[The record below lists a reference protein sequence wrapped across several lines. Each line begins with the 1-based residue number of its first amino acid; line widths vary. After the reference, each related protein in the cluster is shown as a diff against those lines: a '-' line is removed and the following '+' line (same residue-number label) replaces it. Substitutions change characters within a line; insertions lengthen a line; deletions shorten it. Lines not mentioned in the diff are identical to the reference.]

1 VEYTINRA
9 ASGPIAGEREA
20 HPPFLRELPM
30 PSKVQADIVAGI
42 RQFVERE
49 VLPHASELEHRDEY
63 PTAIV
68 EGLKAQGLFGANV
81 PAEFGGLGLDYTTFA
96 MVIEELARGW
106 MSIVGPLGTHSVI
119 CDILHRFGT
128 ERQRRMFL
136 PGLASGERRGG
147 LALSEADAGTDVQR
161 IRTIAVRDG
170 AGYRINGSKMWI
182 TNGRHGNT
190 FVLAAKTDPAADP
203 PHAGI
208 SAFVI
213 EKGGAGFRVGRD
225 IDKLGYKG
233 VETCELLFD
242 NFYVPAD
249 NLIGGREGQG
259 FKQIM
264 TGLESERLNVAA
276 RGVGLAR
283 AAFEDALRYS
293 QQRHTFG
300 KPICEHQT
308 IQIKLA
314 DMATK
319 IEAARLLVYSAAEKK
334 DRGERCDLEAG
345 MAKLFATET
354 AQEVALE
361 ALRIHGGAGYSKD
374 LNVER
379 YYRDAPLLIV
389 GGGTNE
395 LQRLI
400 IARQLIARH
409 PAK

>member
-1 VEYTINRA
+1 MFAAERMQQHIVESIRA
-9 ASGPIAGEREA
+9 
-20 HPPFLRELPM
+20 
-30 PSKVQADIVAGI
+30 
-42 RQFVERE
+42 FVERE
-49 VLPHASELEHRDEY
+49 VIPVASQLEHNDRY
-63 PTAIV
+63 PEKIV
-68 EGLKAQGLFGANV
+68 EGMKDLGLFGANV
-81 PAEFGGLGLDYTTFA
+81 PQEYGGLGLDTTTFA
-96 MVIEELARGW
+96 MIIEELARGW

-128 ERQRRMFL
+128 DEQRQRFL

-161 IRTIAVRDG
+161 LRTTATRCED
-170 AGYRINGSKMWI
+170 GYRINGAKMWI
-182 TNGRHGNT
+182 TNARHGNT
-190 FVLAAKTDPAADP
+190 FVLAAKTDVHADP
-203 PHAGI
+203 PYLGI

-213 EKGGAGFRVGRD
+213 EKGGEGFRVERN

-233 VETCELLFD
+233 VETCELSFE
-242 NFYVPAD
+242 NFFVPKQ
-249 NLIGGREGQG
+249 NLVGGREGEG

-264 TGLESERLNVAA
+264 TGLESERVNVAA

-283 AAFEDALRYS
+283 AAFEDAIHYS
-293 QQRHTFG
+293 QQRETFG
-300 KPICEHQT
+300 KPICQHQT

-354 AQEVALE
+354 AQEVVLE

-374 LNVER
+374 FRVER

-400 IARQLIARH
+400 IAKRLIAKY
-409 PAK
+409 PVK

>member
-1 VEYTINRA
+1 MFA
-9 ASGPIAGEREA
+9 PDKLQQ
-20 HPPFLRELPM
+20 H
-30 PSKVQADIVAGI
+30 IVANV
-42 RQFVERE
+42 RQFVERH
-49 VLPHASELEHRDEY
+49 VTPVASALEHRDEY
-63 PTAIV
+63 PHEIV
-68 EGLKAQGLFGANV
+68 AGMKELGLFGCNV
-81 PAEFGGLGLDYTTFA
+81 PEEYGGLALSYTTFA
-96 MVIEELARGW
+96 LVIEELARGW
-106 MSIVGPLGTHSVI
+106 MSIVGPIGTHSVI
-119 CDILHRFGT
+119 CDIINRFGT
-128 ERQRRMFL
+128 DEQKRAFL

-161 IRTIAVRDG
+161 LRTTATRVAG
-170 AGYRINGSKMWI
+170 GYRINGSKMWI
-182 TNGRHGNT
+182 TNGRYGNT
-190 FVLAAKTDPAADP
+190 FVLAAKTDAKAEP
-203 PHAGI
+203 PYKGI
-208 SAFVI
+208 SAFIV
-213 EKGGAGFRVGRD
+213 EKGPGFNVVRD

-233 VETCELLFD
+233 VETCELHFE
-242 NFYVPAD
+242 NFFVPEA
-249 NLIGGREGQG
+249 NLIGGRENEG
-259 FKQIM
+259 FKHVM
-264 TGLESERLNVAA
+264 TGLESERINVAA

-283 AAFEDALRYS
+283 AAFEDTIQYA

-314 DMATK
+314 EMGTK
-319 IEAARLLVYSAAEKK
+319 IEAARLLTYSAADKK

-361 ALRIHGGAGYSKD
+361 ALRIHGGAGYAKD
-374 LNVER
+374 FNVER

-400 IARQLIARH
+400 IAKGLLAKH

>member
-1 VEYTINRA
+1 MSAANR
-9 ASGPIAGEREA
+9 
-20 HPPFLRELPM
+20 M
-30 PSKVQADIVAGI
+30 QQDIVAGI
-42 RQFVERE
+42 RQFVER
-49 VLPHASELEHRDEY
+49 VILPNASRLEHADQY
-63 PTAIV
+63 PHEIV
-68 EGLKAQGLFGANV
+68 VGLRELGLFGCNV
-81 PAEFGGLGLDYTTFA
+81 PTEYGGLGLDYTTFA
-96 MVIEELARGW
+96 MVIEELSRGW
-106 MSIVGPLGTHSVI
+106 MSAVGPLGTHSVI
-119 CDILHRFGT
+119 CDVIHRFGT
-128 ERQRRMFL
+128 EEQRSRFL
-136 PGLASGERRGG
+136 PGLASGARRGG
-147 LALSEADAGTDVQR
+147 LALSETDAGTDVQR
-161 IRTIAVRDG
+161 IRTTATRDG
-170 AGYRINGSKMWI
+170 DGYRINGAKMWI
-182 TNGRHGNT
+182 TNGRHGDT
-190 FVLAAKTDPAADP
+190 FVLAAKTNLDAFP
-203 PHAGI
+203 PYVGI

-213 EKGGAGFRVGRD
+213 EKGGTGFTVGRD

-233 VETCELLFD
+233 VETCELFFD
-242 NFYVPAD
+242 DFFVPAA
-249 NLIGGREGQG
+249 NLIGGHEGEG

-264 TGLESERLNVAA
+264 TGLESERINVAA

-283 AAFEDALRYS
+283 AAFEDSIQYA

-361 ALRIHGGAGYSKD
+361 ALRVHGGAGYSKD

-395 LQRLI
+395 LQRLV
-400 IARQLIARH
+400 IAKALL
-409 PAK
+409 AKHAI

>member
-1 VEYTINRA
+1 MLQQDKMRKDV
-9 ASGPIAGEREA
+9 
-20 HPPFLRELPM
+20 
-30 PSKVQADIVAGI
+30 VDGI
-42 RQFVERE
+42 RQFVERN
-49 VLPHASELEHRDEY
+49 VIPIASQLEHEDKY
-63 PTAIV
+63 PLEIV
-68 EGLKAQGLFGANV
+68 EGLKELGLFGANI
-81 PAEFGGLGLDYTTFA
+81 PGEYGGLELDYTTFA

-106 MSIVGPLGTHSVI
+106 MSIVGPLGTHTVI
-119 CDILHRFGT
+119 CDIIHRFGT
-128 ERQRRMFL
+128 QEQRQKFL

-161 IRTIAVRDG
+161 IRTIATPTDG
-170 AGYRINGSKMWI
+170 GYLINGSKMWI
-182 TNGRHGNT
+182 TNARHGNT
-190 FVLAAKTDPAADP
+190 FVLAAKTDPQAEP
-203 PHAGI
+203 PYRGI

-213 EKGGAGFRVGRD
+213 EKGGEGFQVARD

-233 VETCELLFD
+233 VETCELFFD
-242 NFYVPAD
+242 NFFVPAE
-249 NLIGGREGQG
+249 NLIGGEENRG
-259 FKQIM
+259 FKHIM

-283 AAFEDALRYS
+283 AAFDDAIQYA
-293 QQRHTFG
+293 QQRQTFG

-345 MAKLFATET
+345 MAKLFATEA
-354 AQEVALE
+354 AQEIALE

-374 LNVER
+374 FNVER

-400 IARQLIARH
+400 IAKALV
-409 PAK
+409 AKYPLK